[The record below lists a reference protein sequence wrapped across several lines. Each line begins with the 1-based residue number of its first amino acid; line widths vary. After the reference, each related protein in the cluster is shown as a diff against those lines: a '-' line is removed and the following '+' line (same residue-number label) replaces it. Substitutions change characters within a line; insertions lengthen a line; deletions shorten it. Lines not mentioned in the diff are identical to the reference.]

1 MKKVET
7 VRNISYNT
15 FTTTGLANYASS
27 TTAPYR
33 GYDPFIYPLS
43 IDDQAPFEGK
53 YNCINIANWFLEKE
67 SMSLEKLQKMCYYA
81 YAWCWAKNHFQI
93 IKTTFFAMANGPT
106 SRDIAD
112 FFDAKKNELL
122 HPMPDFLTN
131 FDNVSTEL
139 LESVWET
146 YGEYTENALNALSET
161 EAPWQVTYAA
171 DPSGNGKININLIIE
186 YYNSIAIKNG

>member
-1 MKKVET
+1 MKQVET

-27 TTAPYR
+27 TTAPYF
-33 GYDPFIYPLS
+33 GYDPFIYPINIENQVPL
-43 IDDQAPFEGK
+43 EGK

-67 SMSLEKLQKMCYYA
+67 PMTLEKLQRLCYYA
-81 YAWCWAKNHFQI
+81 YAWCWTKNHFQI
-93 IKTTFFAMANGPT
+93 IKTTFFATVNGPA
-106 SRDIAD
+106 SKDIAN
-112 FFDAKKNELL
+112 FFEEKKNDLL
-122 HPMPDFLTN
+122 HPLPDFLTN
-131 FDNVSTEL
+131 FDNISTEL

-161 EAPWQVTYAA
+161 EAPWQVAYAA
-171 DPSGNGKININLIIE
+171 DPSGNEEINVSLIIE